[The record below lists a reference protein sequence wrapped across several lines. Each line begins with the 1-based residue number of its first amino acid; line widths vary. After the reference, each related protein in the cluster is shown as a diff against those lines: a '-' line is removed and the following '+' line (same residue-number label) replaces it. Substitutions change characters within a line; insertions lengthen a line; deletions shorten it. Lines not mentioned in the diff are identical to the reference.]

1 MRNSRIQDDSRRALS
16 VAGVGGQIGGMTAPV
31 DVLAIAAHRDDVELT
46 CGGALIKHGW
56 RGHRTA
62 IIDLTAGEMG
72 TRGSAELRGKEAAA
86 AADVMG
92 VAVRENLGLPDAGIV
107 NTPDT
112 RTLLA
117 KRIRELK
124 PRVVIAPAPRGRHPD
139 HRVAA
144 QLIRDACFLAG
155 LTKLDAASAPHR
167 PLKVLHA
174 ITYREDHVKPTFVMD
189 ISAEFETK
197 LDAIK
202 CYGSQFDG
210 ASWAGEV
217 YPNGEPLYDLVRHQ
231 AAHYGSLIRCR
242 YGEPFFT
249 FETMRADDLLAL
261 EVSTF

>member
-1 MRNSRIQDDSRRALS
+1 
-16 VAGVGGQIGGMTAPV
+16 MTAPV

-46 CGGALIKHGW
+46 CGGALIKHAR
-56 RGHRTA
+56 RGQRIG

-72 TRGSAELRGKEAAA
+72 TRGSAELRGAEANAAA
-86 AADVMG
+86 RVMG
-92 VAVRENLGLPDAGIV
+92 VAHRENLGLPDAALT
-107 NTPDT
+107 NTPET
-112 RTLLA
+112 RLALA
-117 KRIRELK
+117 KRLRALK

-155 LTKLDAASAPHR
+155 LAKLDPATAPYR
-167 PLKVLHA
+167 PLKVIHA

-197 LDAIK
+197 LEAIQ
-202 CYGSQFDG
+202 CYASQFDG
-210 ASWAGEV
+210 ATWTGEV
-217 YPNGEPLYDLVRHQ
+217 YPTGEPLYDLLRHQ